1 MANGQLP
8 TAILRKDKRMASPVV
23 RDSTVRSH
31 YESVGRVIN
40 TMRDQIDQ
48 PLSLGSMARIAFA
61 SRYHFNRTFRQV
73 TGVPPAQFLY
83 ALRLE
88 RAKRLL
94 MQTRRKVI
102 DICYDVGYNSVGT
115 FTRRFTDLLGIS
127 PQAFRELAQLPL
139 EPVATPANGA
149 AKNGHLAFGYPVSG
163 YVKTPPRFD
172 GLIFVG
178 LFETPIPQSK
188 PLACTIARESGPYKF
203 QAPAEG
209 EFYLFALGLEHPI
222 HSPDCFQYESA
233 LRGGGHS
240 ITIYRNLVEGSTY
253 LRLRPPSPFDPP
265 ILLALPVLMEAQ
277 PPNRVA
283 TAETRKNGDRAK
295 THRSSMNGK
304 LKVQADFGSQ
314 VKHP

>member
-1 MANGQLP
+1 
-8 TAILRKDKRMASPVV
+8 MASPVV

-88 RAKRLL
+88 RAKHLL

-115 FTRRFTDLLGIS
+115 FTRRFTDLLGVS
-127 PQAFRELAQLPL
+127 PQAFRELSQSPL

-149 AKNGHLAFGYPVSG
+149 KAQNGRLVSG
-163 YVKTPPRFD
+163 YVKAPPRFN

-178 LFETPIPQSK
+178 LFETPLPQSK

-203 QAPAEG
+203 EAPEEG

-222 HSPDCFQYESA
+222 HSPDCFHYESA
-233 LRGGGHS
+233 LRGGGHPVEIS
-240 ITIYRNLVEGSTY
+240 RNSVEGSTY

-277 PPNRVA
+277 PSSRTS
-283 TAETRKNGDRAK
+283 TAETRKNG
-295 THRSSMNGK
+295 HRSAMNGK
-304 LKVQADFGSQ
+304 PKMQADSEAR
-314 VKHP
+314 VKHS

>member
-94 MQTRRKVI
+94 MQTRQKVV

-127 PQAFRELAQLPL
+127 PQAFRELAQS
-139 EPVATPANGA
+139 PVGPMPKYADGA
-149 AKNGHLAFGYPVSG
+149 MADGGPGSGQCVSG
-163 YVKTPPRFD
+163 YVSAPARFD

-178 LFETPIPQSK
+178 LFETPIPQGK
-188 PLACTIARESGPYKF
+188 PLACTVTPKFGPYQF
-203 QAPAEG
+203 GGAPEG
-209 EFYLFALGLEHPI
+209 ESYLFALGLEYPI
-222 HSPDCFQYESA
+222 HAPDCFQYDTA
-233 LRGGGHS
+233 LR
-240 ITIYRNLVEGSTY
+240 
-253 LRLRPPSPFDPP
+253 
-265 ILLALPVLMEAQ
+265 A
-277 PPNRVA
+277 
-283 TAETRKNGDRAK
+283 
-295 THRSSMNGK
+295 
-304 LKVQADFGSQ
+304 
-314 VKHP
+314 